1 MPQITPGN
9 ITDQPRF
16 LPITIEDL
24 KDTKGTSPDIILVSA
39 DAYVD
44 HPSFAAA
51 LLGRTLINAGF
62 TVAIISQPDW
72 KDREG
77 TDFKKFG
84 KPNLFFAILPGAV
97 DPMVSAYTPALRRRH
112 DDAYS
117 PGGRPTR
124 PEKTTIVYT
133 NMLHRLFRDT
143 PIIIGGIEASLKIG
157 RASCRERV

>member
-84 KPNLFFAILPGAV
+84 KPNLFFA
-97 DPMVSAYTPALRRRH
+97 S
-112 DDAYS
+112 
-117 PGGRPTR
+117 
-124 PEKTTIVYT
+124 
-133 NMLHRLFRDT
+133 
-143 PIIIGGIEASLKIG
+143 
-157 RASCRERV
+157 REPLIQW